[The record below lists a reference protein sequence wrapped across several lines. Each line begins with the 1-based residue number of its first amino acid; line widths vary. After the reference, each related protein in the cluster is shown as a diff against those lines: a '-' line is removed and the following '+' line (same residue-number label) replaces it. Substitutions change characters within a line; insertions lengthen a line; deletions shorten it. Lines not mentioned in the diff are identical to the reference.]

1 MPRSVEEIL
10 QHADELAR
18 KFEEAE
24 PADSD
29 GPRAEALAAIHRAYL
44 SYTQALAV
52 LAEAIRA
59 ARIIG
64 VSWKAIGTLVGT
76 SGEAAR
82 QRYGGGGQPFQAL
95 PRQRGRGD
103 VAESSNHETKAGQ
116 PSQK

>member
-24 PADSD
+24 PVDSD
-29 GPRAEALAAIHRAYL
+29 EPRAEALAAIHRAYL
-44 SYTQALAV
+44 SYTQALAG

-59 ARIIG
+59 ARVIG
-64 VSWKAIGTLVGT
+64 VPWKAIGTLVGT

-82 QRYGGGGQPFQAL
+82 QRYGGGGQPFPAV
-95 PRQRGRGD
+95 PRQRRRAD
-103 VAESSNHETKAGQ
+103 VADPSNSGTRARQ
-116 PSQK
+116 PSEK